1 MTTLKEF
8 IGKYKNGIK
17 AIQATID
24 MITKVDSE
32 LYNSLFNESSFS
44 VNGGFTVNVLY
55 DDGSD
60 SFRIISL
67 LSYGDVEAVLLKEDG
82 KFVSY
87 LITDEPLTSIQSR
100 STNFDWID
108 D

>member
-1 MTTLKEF
+1 MSTLKEF
-8 IGKYKNGIK
+8 VNKYKNGVK

-44 VNGGFTVNVLY
+44 INGGFTVNVLY
-55 DDGSD
+55 ENDSD
-60 SFRIISL
+60 SFRIVSL
-67 LSYGDVEAVLLKEDG
+67 LSYGDVEAVLKKEDG

-87 LITDEPLTSIQSR
+87 LITDDPYTAIESR
-100 STNFDWID
+100 STDFDWID